1 MLTKLK
7 MEITTR
13 ILLLLAG
20 LFLSMLGVL
29 SVVCAIAMV
38 AISVS
43 GMTSDINHT
52 GGRILFEI
60 FIFIIG
66 EIFLAFGVAAWLLGL
81 RCIFGSRGWI
91 DKVINFTWKR
101 SMRFT
106 FVMGYLL
113 IPLILIL
120 LFVRLFRAFM

>member
-1 MLTKLK
+1 

-20 LFLSMLGVL
+20 LFLSLLGFL
-29 SVVCAIAMV
+29 SIVCAITMV
-38 AISVS
+38 AISIS

-66 EIFLAFGVAAWLLGL
+66 EIFLAFGIAVWLLGL

-91 DKVINFTWKR
+91 DKAINFTWKR

-106 FVMGYLL
+106 FIMGYLW
-113 IPLILIL
+113 IPFVLIL
-120 LFVRLFRAFM
+120 LLVRLFRALV